1 MVWSDDETLLL
12 LNVTNEYKNAMTA
25 EGIDYDTVKSKYK
38 EIFQRFIDQ
47 IPEISDKF
55 PHKKE
60 DFTLP
65 VLKSKIKNIR
75 TK

>member
-38 EIFQRFIDQ
+38 EVQ
-47 IPEISDKF
+47 IHHYWLHQKQAMFLGFVSF
-55 PHKKE
+55 E
-60 DFTLP
+60 DIL
-65 VLKSKIKNIR
+65 S
-75 TK
+75 